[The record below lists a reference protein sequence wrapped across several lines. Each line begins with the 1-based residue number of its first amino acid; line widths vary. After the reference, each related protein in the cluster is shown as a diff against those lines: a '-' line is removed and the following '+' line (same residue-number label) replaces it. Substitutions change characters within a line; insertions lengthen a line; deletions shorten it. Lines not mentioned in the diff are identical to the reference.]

1 PLRPLCQPGGHWLG
15 MTFWLVAQQSDI
27 VAGTWSR
34 RLFNPLAGALLVFC
48 YVNLWASP
56 SRNRLV
62 TFYLVMLIE
71 NVVLLLL
78 ATDLLRGTSW
88 RGGWVTAVVLSG
100 FVIGCASLIIYYSL
114 LHPKSTEIRQR
125 FRGKSRDV
133 SRKGP
138 SFPSAGRSEESF
150 ETPSLG
156 GARPRN
162 VPEVEKSRSLPS
174 GEEGLGTHHHWLFVR
189 LALKTGD
196 VSKINAAFGEGGIG
210 DVFLAT
216 RGVNQDRDPRLSDS
230 EMGFSGPHRNGP
242 VAQGS
247 AGKASEAQD
256 SPETKG
262 GRLDAS
268 SYLTLP
274 GSRDDNTATPDA
286 RPSDRERPVKE
297 RGTQGSTGGF
307 LVSERN
313 REGGEAGRDP
323 PRPAGRSDDAESR
336 GGRAGAEQG
345 RESATFYYPAA
356 TEGSGSP
363 RWGGKP
369 SPGPTPAAPGPEEA
383 SRAGSGADPGTSPV
397 SLAGVS
403 PILGRASVG
412 SWRRSTDLG
421 EGGGRALPA
430 PSADASQEGL
440 FRVEGCHLGS
450 VGARESSEN
459 GALDTGEEP
468 CFTSTPK
475 SQASKRGC
483 DWRERPK
490 REKSVLF

>member
-1 PLRPLCQPGGHWLG
+1 GGHWLG

-138 SFPSAGRSEESF
+138 SFPSAGRSEESHA
-150 ETPSLG
+150 TS
-156 GARPRN
+156 PRN
-162 VPEVEKSRSLPS
+162 CSMSPWGTSVEKSRSLPS

-297 RGTQGSTGGF
+297 R
-307 LVSERN
+307 
-313 REGGEAGRDP
+313 
-323 PRPAGRSDDAESR
+323 AGRSDDAESR